1 MYLYMHYCT
10 MYLPHIHIK
19 QKINVSNIFIMKGD
33 ERMTGERDDDDVMT
47 CNIVTYQM

>member
-1 MYLYMHYCT
+1 MYLYHV
-10 MYLPHIHIK
+10 PHIK
-19 QKINVSNIFIMKGD
+19 QKINVSNILFLKGD